1 MLNKLYIRIWLAVV
15 LAVAVLTFLVGWA
28 WRMAAEPPLREV
40 VVRNSQGEVIG
51 HGNARRMHPPP
62 PPWGEGHNRPPR
74 RFDERN
80 AGEADEGHERPGHP
94 PPGPPGHRHDEPD
107 DEGRGSFGH
116 GLLVKLRT
124 TRHRGRR
131 ELCPGLVAANHETQ
145 PCYLNTPPR
154 NCYPALTLPRPCSN
168 LPAVCSTQ

>member
-1 MLNKLYIRIWLAVV
+1 MFFQKLYVRIWAAVV
-15 LAVAVLTFLVGWA
+15 LAVAVLTFLVGVA
-28 WRMAAEPPLREV
+28 WRMNAEPPLREV

-51 HGNARRMHPPP
+51 QGSARRMHPPP
-62 PPWGEGHNRPPR
+62 SPWGEGHNRPPR

-116 GLLVKLRT
+116 GPDFIV
-124 TRHRGRR
+124 
-131 ELCPGLVAANHETQ
+131 Q
-145 PCYLNTPPR
+145 
-154 NCYPALTLPRPCSN
+154 
-168 LPAVCSTQ
+168 